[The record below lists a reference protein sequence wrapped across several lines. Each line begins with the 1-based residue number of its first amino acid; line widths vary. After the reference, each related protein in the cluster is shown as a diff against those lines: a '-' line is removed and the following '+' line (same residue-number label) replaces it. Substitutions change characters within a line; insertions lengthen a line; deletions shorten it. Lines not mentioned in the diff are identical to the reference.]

1 LYNKNVRKFFQL
13 FLIYQGEDNMAEK
26 KAEKNSMGKLI
37 GTVLGI
43 AAFFILYFMPLPPGM
58 KPAGQKALALFVSA
72 LILWVAKPIP
82 IYQTSIIAI
91 LLLPLLGV
99 VKKQSVAFG
108 TLGYDI
114 IWLMV
119 AAFVLTSAM
128 SASNLGKRIAL
139 VLVTK
144 FGKTPVRTLGV
155 LVVVNFILAFFVPS
169 TTARASLLVP
179 ITLVLLEVYQAVPGK
194 SKFGK
199 LMMLE
204 GVQNNAFATSM
215 VVTATSAQ
223 VLALGFINQQ
233 TGASVGYMQW
243 LLGSVPQAVITAVI
257 TFLIGLKMYDFRK
270 EIKDIGTQAID
281 ILKKDLAEMGPMS
294 TKEKKAAAIFLFTLF
309 LWATG
314 DYQKGWFGFAIST
327 EQTAVL
333 SMLLCLLPKVGVI
346 TWKEA
351 NIKWDL
357 MIFSAGAYAVGNALD
372 KSGGATWLINGLIG
386 ALGLDKMSPTIVAVV
401 LIFIA
406 VFSHLIFTSKTVRT
420 TILIPAV
427 IGLSKQLGMDPVPL
441 ALACSFSI
449 AYTITLPPHSKVN
462 TLYFGTGYFDVKDE
476 LIYGLVSCFVG
487 ACSICVV
494 YFWWLRF
501 VL

>member
-1 LYNKNVRKFFQL
+1 
-13 FLIYQGEDNMAEK
+13 MADK
-26 KAEKNSMGKLI
+26 SMETKSWGKRI
-37 GTVLGI
+37 GALLGI
-43 AAFFILYFMPLPPGM
+43 AAFFILYFMPLPTGM
-58 KPAGQKALALFVSA
+58 KPVAQKSLALFVSA
-72 LILWVAKPIP
+72 LILWVSKPIP
-82 IYQTSIIAI
+82 IYQTSLITII
-91 LLLPLLGV
+91 LLPLLGA

-144 FGKTPVRTLGV
+144 FGKTPVRTLAV

-179 ITLVLLEVYQAVPGK
+179 ITLVLLEVYQAMPGK

-223 VLALGFINQQ
+223 VLAMGFINQQ
-233 TGASVGYMQW
+233 TGANVGYMHW
-243 LLGSVPQAVITAVI
+243 LLGSLPQAIMTAI
-257 TFLIGLKMYDFRK
+257 FSFLVGLKMYNFKD
-270 EIKDIGTQAID
+270 EIKNVGTNAMD
-281 ILKKDLAEMGPMS
+281 ILRNQLLEMGDMS
-294 TKEKKAAAIFLFTLF
+294 VKEKKAAAIFLFTLM

-314 DYQKGWFGFAIST
+314 DYQKGWFGFSIST

-333 SMLLCLLPKVGVI
+333 AMLLCLLPGVGVI

-351 NIKWDL
+351 KIKWDL
-357 MIFSAGAYAVGNALD
+357 MVFSAGAYAVGNALD
-372 KSGGATWLINGLIG
+372 KSGGAKWLINGLISTV
-386 ALGLDKMSPTIVAVV
+386 GLDKMNPTIVAVI
-401 LIFIA
+401 LIFIS
-406 VFSHLIFTSKTVRT
+406 VYSHLIFTSKTVRT

-427 IGLSKQLGMDPVPL
+427 IGLAKQLGMDPVPL

-449 AYTITLPPHSKVN
+449 ACTITLPPHSKVN

-476 LIYGLVSCFVG
+476 LFYGLVSCFI
-487 ACSICVV
+487 ASCSICIV
-494 YFWWLRF
+494 YFWWLSF